1 MKALTVVMFLVI
13 AALGGTPNPA
23 SCTAGEH
30 EAWISKATTEIQTI
44 KVGMTREDLLKV
56 FTKASGFFTTSRLA
70 GTYQYKESPYIK
82 VDVEFSEAPGADKD
96 TAENPK
102 DIIQSISKPYLA
114 PPTYD

>member
-1 MKALTVVMFLVI
+1 MKALMVVVFLVI
-13 AALGGTPNPA
+13 AALGGTPTPPN
-23 SCTAGEH
+23 CTAGEH
-30 EAWISKATTEIQTI
+30 DAWISKATTEMQTI

-56 FTKASGFFTTSRLA
+56 FTRASGFFTASRLA

-82 VDVEFSEAPGADKD
+82 VDVEFSQAPSTAND

-114 PPTYD
+114 PPAFD